1 MPANV
6 YECMFLLDAGK
17 VAGDQG
23 ATVKQIHAILEKNH
37 AEVLASRP
45 WAEQKLAY
53 PIKKSNTSHKKG
65 LYYLTAFRTEGTN
78 LVNIEHDLALN
89 ETVIRS
95 LVLRVETKLVEHV
108 LRVAQDERALA
119 LITVNEPPP
128 EEDLGGPSEERGPRR
143 SPRRGT
149 ERAERAERTDKGDKG
164 DKGDKNE

>member
-23 ATVKQIHAILEKNH
+23 ATVKQLHAILEKNH

-53 PIKKSNTSHKKG
+53 PIKKGNAGHKKG
-65 LYYLTAFRTEGTN
+65 LYYLACFRTEGPN
-78 LVNIEHDLALN
+78 LVNIEHDLTLN

-95 LVLRVETKLVEHV
+95 LILRVEPKLVEHV
-108 LRVAQDERALA
+108 LRVAQDERAMA
-119 LITVNEPPP
+119 LQTVNEPPP

-143 SPRRGT
+143 SPRRGSD
-149 ERAERAERTDKGDKG
+149 RGDKG
-164 DKGDKNE
+164 DRGDRPDKGD

>member
-6 YECMFLLDAGK
+6 YECMFLLNAGK

-23 ATVKQIHAILEKNH
+23 ATVKQLHAILEKNH

-53 PIKKSNTSHKKG
+53 PIKKGNTAHKKG
-65 LYYLTAFRTEGTN
+65 TYYLTCFRTEGKN
-78 LVNIEHDLALN
+78 LVNIEHDLSLN

-95 LVLRVETKLVEHV
+95 LILKVETKLLEHV

-128 EEDLGGPSEERGPRR
+128 EEDLGAPTEERGPRR
-143 SPRRGT
+143 SPRRGAD
-149 ERAERAERTDKGDKG
+149 RAERGDKG
-164 DKGDKNE
+164 EKGD

>member
-45 WAEQKLAY
+45 WADGLKLAY
-53 PIKKSNTSHKKG
+53 PIKKGNTLHKKG
-65 LYYLTAFRTEGTN
+65 LYYLACFRTEGPN

-95 LVLRVETKLVEHV
+95 LILRVETKLVEHV
-108 LRVAQDERALA
+108 LRVAQDERAMA
-119 LITVNEPPP
+119 LQTVNDAPP

-143 SPRRGT
+143 SPRRTPSDRGD
-149 ERAERAERTDKGDKG
+149 RGDRGDHGDKA
-164 DKGDKNE
+164 E

>member
-23 ATVKQIHAILEKNH
+23 AAVKQLHTLLEKNH

-53 PIKKSNTSHKKG
+53 PIKKGNSAHKKG

-78 LVNIEHDLALN
+78 LANIERDLSLN

-95 LVLRVETKLVEHV
+95 MILRVDAKLIEHM
-108 LRVAQDERALA
+108 LRVAQDERATCLQ
-119 LITVNEPPP
+119 TVNEPPP
-128 EEDLGGPSEERGPRR
+128 EDDLGGPREDRGPRR
-143 SPRRGT
+143 FPRASDR
-149 ERAERAERTDKGDKG
+149 DSKSD
-164 DKGDKNE
+164 